1 MIRPGFLDPES
12 RQDLIELTRDG
23 SRADAARK
31 RREAVRDAI
40 AKHVAGLDRTDNAA

>member
-23 SRADAARK
+23 SPHIGCLATPM
-31 RREAVRDAI
+31 
-40 AKHVAGLDRTDNAA
+40 LWYC